1 MPERDPSERL
11 DELVSAMLSGTTTA
25 ADPAGLGD
33 RLAMAGALRGL
44 PSEEFRARL
53 GADLVRAAGK
63 VEANVAS
70 PRVRAGLSD
79 DVTGRLREQLLPG
92 DHGYDE
98 VRRVHNGLVDKRPAL
113 IARCRSAADIVE
125 AVNLARRLRL
135 EIAVRGGGHSV
146 AGRSVVDGGLMIDLS
161 PMKEIHVDSAT
172 RTAHAQAGVTWA
184 EYNRE
189 TQAYGLAST
198 GGVVSSTGIGGLTLG
213 GGSGW
218 LLGRYGLAVDNLL
231 SIELVTADGR
241 RVTAS
246 ENEHPDLFWALR
258 GGGGNFGV
266 AASFEYRLHPVGP
279 ALIGGFVGHALAR
292 AREVLG
298 FYREV
303 TASAPDELTVYGGL
317 LHAPGGSSTKIAA
330 IMACHCGSLEEGAA
344 AVRPIKAFGQPAV
357 DTLGRTTYCQLNSM
371 SDALY
376 PRGAFNYWKS
386 SFLAA
391 LSDAAIDTIVDCYA
405 RCPSPMSQVLLEH
418 YHGAAVRVGPGD
430 TAFPHRTP
438 GYNVLVLGQWANSVD
453 GVPCV
458 RWVRETFAAMRPFMA
473 SGRYVN
479 YLGDEE
485 DGDPVAAAYGS
496 NYRRLQQVKSAWDPE
511 NVFNMNLN
519 IPPEA

>member
-1 MPERDPSERL
+1 MPERDPSDRL
-11 DELVSAMLSGTTTA
+11 DELVDAMLSGTTTA

-33 RLAMAGALRGL
+33 RLVVAEALRGL

-53 GADLVRAAGK
+53 GADLVRAAGV

-70 PRVRAGLSD
+70 PRLPLGLSA
-79 DVTGRLREQLLPG
+79 DVIGRLREPLLPG
-92 DHGYDE
+92 DQGYDE

-146 AGRSVVDGGLMIDLS
+146 AGRSVVDAGLMIDLS
-161 PMKEIHVDSAT
+161 PMKESHVDPAT
-172 RTAHAQAGVTWA
+172 RTARAQAGVTWA

-189 TQAYGLAST
+189 TQAYSLAST
-198 GGVVSSTGIGGLTLG
+198 GGLVSSTGIGGLTLG

-231 SIELVTADGR
+231 SVELVTADGR

-246 ENEHPDLFWALR
+246 EHEHPDLFWALR
-258 GGGGNFGV
+258 GGGGKCGV
-266 AASFEYRLHPVGP
+266 AASFEYRRHPVGP
-279 ALIGGFVGHALAR
+279 ALIAAFVGHPLAR
-292 AREVLG
+292 ARELLG
-298 FYREV
+298 FYRDV
-303 TASAPDELTVYGGL
+303 TTAAPDELTVYAGL

-330 IMACHCGSLEEGAA
+330 IMAGHCGTLEQGAA
-344 AVRPIKAFGQPAV
+344 AVRPIKAFGRPAV

-391 LSDAAIDTIVDCYA
+391 LSDAAIDTLVDCYA
-405 RCPSPMSQVLLEH
+405 RCPSPMSQV
-418 YHGAAVRVGPGD
+418 
-430 TAFPHRTP
+430 
-438 GYNVLVLGQWANSVD
+438 
-453 GVPCV
+453 
-458 RWVRETFAAMRPFMA
+458 
-473 SGRYVN
+473 
-479 YLGDEE
+479 
-485 DGDPVAAAYGS
+485 
-496 NYRRLQQVKSAWDPE
+496 
-511 NVFNMNLN
+511 
-519 IPPEA
+519 I